1 MKTTMKRRLL
11 ADLFEVRPSNGVL
24 KEALVIIAS
33 AAPRLDPSRIVHAY
47 RTLEDLYS
55 GAFPGYQSCNTGY
68 HDLNH
73 AVHTFLAMA
82 RLIQGATAAAE
93 KMTDR
98 EVLLALIAAAFHDA
112 GYIQALEDR
121 KGTGAKYKTGHEQRS
136 IDWLDR
142 HAAVLG
148 LTPNDVRSVA
158 CLIRCTDM
166 STNIS
171 EVPFTHGS
179 KELLGRML
187 AGADLLAQ
195 LSEPVYLEKLLLLHK
210 EDQESGEGRY
220 GNEIDTLRKASEFY
234 EFFKRHLAQ
243 TLPQAERFLR
253 LHFETRWNIRDDL
266 YREAIS
272 RQHAY
277 LSTVLQ
283 ASEESI
289 LMRLRRRGTLKALSG
304 LGEYSCSD

>member
-179 KELLGRML
+179 KELLGRNCCFCTKRTKNQVR
-187 AGADLLAQ
+187 AVTATRSTRSAR
-195 LSEPVYLEKLLLLHK
+195 PVNFTNF
-210 EDQESGEGRY
+210 S
-220 GNEIDTLRKASEFY
+220 S
-234 EFFKRHLAQ
+234 
-243 TLPQAERFLR
+243 
-253 LHFETRWNIRDDL
+253 
-266 YREAIS
+266 AIS
-272 RQHAY
+272 PRHC
-277 LSTVLQ
+277 
-283 ASEESI
+283 
-289 LMRLRRRGTLKALSG
+289 RRPNAF
-304 LGEYSCSD
+304 